1 MRRFQVWVLASIC
14 AFANSAPAAAQAP
27 RTVTVTGQIID
38 LVCYA
43 RNNANVG
50 MDHDDGRVCA
60 MACVKWEGN
69 PVGIVTTD
77 GKVYQFTGGIV
88 ANNNTKIAPYVAK
101 TVTVTG
107 TVSEKD
113 GMAMLSASDVTLAK

>member
-1 MRRFQVWVLASIC
+1 MRRLQVWFLASVC
-14 AFANSAPAAAQAP
+14 AIASVAATRAETPQ
-27 RTVTVTGQIID
+27 TVTVTGQVID
-38 LVCYA
+38 LVCYS
-43 RNNANVG
+43 RDKANVG

-88 ANNNTKIAPYVAK
+88 ANNNSKIAPFVARK
-101 TVTVTG
+101 VTVTG
-107 TVSEKD
+107 VVSEKD
-113 GMAMLSASDVTLAK
+113 GMAMLSANDVAPAK